1 MGTERLL
8 PVVITVYEGGRAR
21 RVRIGQAVV
30 SEHEVVLSLESLVVP
45 LDQPPLQTSAL
56 EADEPGDAASGWAP
70 QTERRLLDLEWL
82 AQRSRRILVDPKKA
96 RWHEDMRAQ
105 LEKIDAEMER
115 LRHRPAGRKGS

>member
-1 MGTERLL
+1 MSTERLL

-30 SEHEVVLSLESLVVP
+30 SEQEVVLSLESLVVP

-56 EADEPGDAASGWAP
+56 QPAGADDAPLASTP

-96 RWHEDMRAQ
+96 RWHEDMRLQ

-115 LRHRPAGRKGS
+115 LRHRPLGRKGS